1 MSNKKLLLRLLK
13 KKNKNIYHIVVVKKR
28 AHPMSNQD
36 SIGKISKTF
45 DNYALVYINI
55 KKLTKY
61 LYEGIA
67 ISAAFGKI
75 LGINTK

>member
-1 MSNKKLLLRLLK
+1 
-13 KKNKNIYHIVVVKKR
+13 
-28 AHPMSNQD
+28 MSNQD